1 MKITNPLA
9 QSFYVEPPSG
19 YFVTALQ
26 LYFQSIDNQLPIA
39 VQLRPMKY
47 GIPTS
52 EVYPFGEV
60 VINPVDIEVSDDAS
74 VPTKVIFPSPVY
86 LLGEQFHCIVL
97 VTNSPDYGIWVA
109 KMGQP
114 DVTYSLLEESK
125 KVIISSNPLSGSL
138 FKSQNGQTWTPEQ
151 EEDLK
156 FEVERAQFI
165 NSTGNVQF
173 YNSLLN
179 TGNNQIS
186 VLSKDALE
194 VESRKLRLDL
204 SGTIGGIST
213 EIAFGNTIIQ
223 FGPNSNGIA
232 NYINSA
238 GPLANQLSIVNAGL
252 GYTPSMGGLTYFD
265 VPLANLISEGK
276 NATANITVQNGV
288 AVAATIVNGGTGYAI
303 GDILTVNTLGNTSL
317 GRNLR
322 FSVPEINGINELI
335 VDQVQGEFI
344 IGVGRSI
351 QYTNNI
357 GVTKFLKD
365 SSENNLHIQDID
377 VISDGLTIK
386 VNHRNHGMHALEN
399 RVEISKV
406 NSDIPPVRLIA
417 AYTQN
422 SNDPIAVDELPTN
435 SLTGINEFSVF
446 EGVGVGSTNPGYVL
460 IGDEII
466 KYEGISG
473 NSLTNITRGIDNTK
487 PYIYP
492 SGTPIYKYELGG
504 ISLRRINKIHT
515 LQDVNI
521 NLIPNPVNLD
531 FYHLKIDTF
540 DTSYGIRRSGGSLPN
555 LYFNSSKSC
564 GGISINATQNIP
576 FEIVRPAI
584 ETMILNGTSV
594 TGFIRTVDGTSVS
607 GEEESFT
614 VRPSQI
620 LNLEENNYF
629 TEPKIVCSRVNE
641 LFFYDADELPGN
653 RSLTVSINLDTGS
666 GYVSPV
672 IDLEKTS
679 MIFTSNRI
687 NRPITDYVNDARTS
701 SLENDPSAFVYA
713 TNPISVENPASSIK
727 IIVAAYVNKNSD
739 LRAFYA
745 LLNSPKDS
753 PIYYPFPGYANQTNL
768 GEVIDFSESNGT
780 PDINIQKTDIIG
792 FDSSELSFTDYEFTV
807 NGLPE
812 FKYYSIKLVGSSTNQ
827 TYPVRLRDLRVIA
840 LA

>member
-9 QSFYVEPPSG
+9 QSFYVEPSSG
-19 YFVTALQ
+19 YFVTAVQ
-26 LYFQSIDNQLPIA
+26 LYFQSIDNQLPIT
-39 VQLRPMKY
+39 VQLRPMQF

-60 VINPVDIEVSDDAS
+60 VIDPKDVKVSNNAS
-74 VPTKVIFPSPVY
+74 IPTRVVFPSPVY
-86 LLGEQFHCIVL
+86 LLGEKFHSIVL
-97 VTNSPDYGIWVA
+97 VTNSPDYNVWVS
-109 KMGQP
+109 KIGQP
-114 DVTYSLLEESK
+114 DVTYSLSEESK
-125 KVIISSNPLSGSL
+125 QVIVSSNPLSGSL
-138 FKSQNGQTWTPEQ
+138 FKSQNGETWTPEQ

-165 NSTGNVQF
+165 NSSGNVQF
-173 YNSLLN
+173 YNSILN
-179 TGNNQIS
+179 TGNSQLSI
-186 VLSKDALE
+186 LSKDSLE

-213 EIAFGNTIIQ
+213 EIAFGNTIMQ
-223 FGPNSNGIA
+223 FGSNGVA
-232 NYINSA
+232 NYVNSA
-238 GPLANQLSIVNAGL
+238 GPLFNQLSIVNAGL

-265 VPLANLISEGK
+265 VPLVNIIGEGK

-288 AVAATIVNGGTGYAI
+288 AVAATVVNGGTGYAI
-303 GDILTVNTLGNTSL
+303 GDVLTVDKLGNTSL
-317 GRNLR
+317 GRNLS
-322 FSVPEINGINELI
+322 FSVPNINGINELI
-335 VDQVQGEFI
+335 VDQVQGEFA
-344 IGVGRSI
+344 IGIGRSI
-351 QYTNNI
+351 RYTNNV
-357 GVTKFLKD
+357 GLTTFLKD
-365 SSENNLHIQDID
+365 SSENILHIQNID
-377 VISDGLTIK
+377 VVSDGLTIK

-406 NSDIPPVRLIA
+406 SSDIPPVRLLA
-417 AYTQN
+417 SYNQN
-422 SNDPIAVDELPTN
+422 SIDPIAVDELPVN
-435 SLTGINEFSVF
+435 SLTNINEFSVF

-473 NSLTNITRGIDNTK
+473 NSLINITRGIDNTK

-492 SGTPIYKYELGG
+492 SGTPVYKYELGG
-504 ISLRRINKIHT
+504 ISLRRINKVHT
-515 LQDVNI
+515 LQDVNL
-521 NLIPNPVNLD
+521 NLIPNPVDLD
-531 FYHLKIDTF
+531 YYHLKIDTF

-555 LYFNSSKSC
+555 LFFNSSKSC

-584 ETMILNGTSV
+584 EIMTLNGTSI
-594 TGFIRTVDGTSVS
+594 TGFIRTVSGRSVS
-607 GEEESFT
+607 GEEESF
-614 VRPSQI
+614 VVKPSQV

-629 TEPKIVCSRVNE
+629 SEPKIVCSRVNE
-641 LFFYDADELPGN
+641 LFFYDQDELPGN
-653 RSLTVSINLDTGS
+653 RSLTVSLNLDTGS

-672 IDLEKTS
+672 VDLEKTS
-679 MIFTSNRI
+679 MIFISNRI
-687 NRPITDYVNDARTS
+687 NRPITDYVNDSRTS

-745 LLNSPKDS
+745 LLSSPKDS
-753 PIYYPFPGYANQTNL
+753 PIYYPFPGYSNQTNL
-768 GEVIDFSESNGT
+768 GEVIDFAQSDGT
-780 PDINIQKTDIIG
+780 PDTFIQKSDIIG
-792 FDSSELSFTDYEFTV
+792 FDSNELSFTDYEFTA